1 MWSAKKMPLN
11 FSGFQ
16 EPIGEANDKD
26 PSKDLTISLGV
37 LVISLGADAKELD
50 KDAIKVATKFWDTL
64 QFPAVITEALAA
76 VPKHQHDS
84 KVGMKG
90 QISWPFHFPDIYV
103 HYLHGA

>member
-1 MWSAKKMPLN
+1 MPLN

-26 PSKDLTISLGV
+26 PSKDLT
-37 LVISLGADAKELD
+37 ISLGADAKELD

-64 QFPAVITEALAA
+64 QFPAVITEELAA